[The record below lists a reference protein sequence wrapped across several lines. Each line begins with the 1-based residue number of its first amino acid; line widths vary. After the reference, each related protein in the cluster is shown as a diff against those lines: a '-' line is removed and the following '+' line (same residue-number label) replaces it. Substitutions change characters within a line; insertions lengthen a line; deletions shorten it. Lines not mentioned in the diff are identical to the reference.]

1 MKETLTFSDRIS
13 GFVKLGKRLSNLR
26 EEEKSEI
33 FRRAYNQNNWFDERS
48 IRQALDGLY
57 VLLEESNMR
66 NWLAGYKLT
75 NPQSPKSIGLLMAG
89 NIPGVGF
96 HDLICVLLA
105 GHKASVKLSSGDS
118 FFSKWLI
125 DQLVSIEPAF
135 SSQIQIE
142 EMLKGKDAY
151 IATGSDNSSR
161 YFHYY
166 FGKYPHIIRANRTSL
181 AVLTGKES
189 DQDLSELGKDI
200 FSFFGLGCRN
210 VSKVFVPNEQVL
222 HRLLDNLESYR
233 YVMENHKYLN
243 NYEYTKAIYLVNKED
258 HLDNGFLLVK
268 PSDALVSPI
277 AVLFYEIY
285 SSEEELNEKL
295 VEIKEKI
302 QCVVGDRANHPDR
315 IAFGK
320 AQEPKPWEYA
330 DHMDTLQFLLGL
342 NQSLG

>member
-1 MKETLTFSDRIS
+1 MKEKITFSGRIS
-13 GFVKLGKRLSNLR
+13 SLVKLGKRLSNLND
-26 EEEKSEI
+26 EEKGDL

-48 IRQALDGLY
+48 VAQACKGLS
-57 VLLEESNMR
+57 VLLEESNLKK
-66 NWLAGYKLT
+66 WLSNYTLT
-75 NPQSPKSIGLLMAG
+75 DPESPKTIGLLMAG

-96 HDLICVLLA
+96 HDLMCVLLS
-105 GHKASVKLSSGDS
+105 GHKASVKLSSADS

-125 DQLVSIEPAF
+125 DQLLAIEPAF

-161 YFHYY
+161 YFYYY
-166 FGKYPHIIRANRTSL
+166 FGKYPHIIRANRTSV
-181 AVLTGKES
+181 AILTGKET
-189 DQDLSELGKDI
+189 DQELSELGKDI

-210 VSKVFVPNEQVL
+210 VSKVFVPNEQIL
-222 HRLLDNLESYR
+222 HRLLDNLEGFR

-243 NYEYTKAIYLVNKED
+243 NYEYNKAIYLVNKEN

-277 AVLFYEIY
+277 AVLYYETY
-285 SSEEELNEKL
+285 SDESELSLKL
-295 VEIKEKI
+295 EEIKYKI
-302 QCVVGDRANHPDR
+302 QCVVGDQTHHPDR

-320 AQEPKPWEYA
+320 AQEPKPWDYA
-330 DHMDTLQFLLGL
+330 DNKDTLRFLLDL
-342 NQSLG
+342 N